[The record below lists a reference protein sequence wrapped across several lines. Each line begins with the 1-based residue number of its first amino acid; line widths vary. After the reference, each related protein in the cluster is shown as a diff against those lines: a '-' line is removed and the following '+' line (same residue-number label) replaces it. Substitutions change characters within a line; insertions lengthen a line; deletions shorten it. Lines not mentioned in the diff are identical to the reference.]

1 MPDQAILIITIG
13 LALAY
18 SYGNGLND
26 AANALATVISTRVLT
41 PTAALILG
49 GSMNLLGALTGTAVA
64 KTIGKGI
71 VDPEFMSQS
80 AVMAAILAAVIW
92 VFLATRWGFPVS
104 VSHSLVAAVLG
115 AGVAAAGFSNIDSGV
130 MTKVL
135 LALAFSPV
143 LGFGAAFIF
152 MTAIYWIFRGWTP
165 NQVTSLFSKLQI
177 LSAAFLSYSHGKNDA
192 QNAMGIMALA
202 WAVYYSAGQ
211 DVEVLL
217 WMKFAAALTM
227 AAGVAIGGWRVIRT
241 PGNEGHQ
248 ASAGFGLHSQYRC
261 RQRYRGGF
269 KHRASGEH
277 HPHHQHGHHGSWRYQ
292 TPLCRAL
299 GSHTRHNVSLADNL
313 PLLCHTGLD
322 SVQDTRSGALG
333 NYSTFCRGAKL

>member
-1 MPDQAILIITIG
+1 M
-13 LALAY
+13 
-18 SYGNGLND
+18 
-26 AANALATVISTRVLT
+26 
-41 PTAALILG
+41 
-49 GSMNLLGALTGTAVA
+49 
-64 KTIGKGI
+64 
-71 VDPEFMSQS
+71 
-80 AVMAAILAAVIW
+80 AAVIW

-241 PGNEGHQ
+241 LGMKVTRLQPVSGFTANTVA
-248 ASAGFGLHSQYRC
+248 ASVIEAASNIGLPVSTTHTTSTAIMGVGATR
-261 RQRYRGGF
+261 RLSAVRWGVTRGIMSAWLITYPF
-269 KHRASGEH
+269 CAI
-277 HPHHQHGHHGSWRYQ
+277 
-292 TPLCRAL
+292 L
-299 GSHTRHNVSLADNL
+299 GWILSKI
-313 PLLCHTGLD
+313 
-322 SVQDTRSGALG
+322 LG
-333 NYSTFCRGAKL
+333 VVL